1 MPDSNSV
8 DSRADLSFRKY
19 RGGNVNTCFKAA
31 DESFTSHSIFN
42 LNSLNSSRGRVRLA
56 RLQSVS
62 ADCWLRVFTAYQR
75 RAINFFM
82 ISKLI
87 LSDH

>member
-56 RLQSVS
+56 SNLYQLTAGCVCLQ
-62 ADCWLRVFTAYQR
+62 
-75 RAINFFM
+75 
-82 ISKLI
+82 LI
-87 LSDH
+87 RDAQLIFL